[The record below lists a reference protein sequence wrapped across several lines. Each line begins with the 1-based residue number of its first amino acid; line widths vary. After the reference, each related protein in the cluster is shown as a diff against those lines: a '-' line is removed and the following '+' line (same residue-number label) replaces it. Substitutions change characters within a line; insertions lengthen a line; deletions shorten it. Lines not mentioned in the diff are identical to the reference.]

1 MSASPPS
8 PPKRH
13 DGLVL
18 AVELGAEARAAALRL
33 GLESASLL
41 ADHVALDLQRL
52 APGVQ
57 SVGVALSAALYD
69 QAQLLRPGFP
79 IYTDLERLYR
89 ADAGERDDVPHIVAF
104 GTSADRMASQTLEP
118 DPRLVG
124 GPLLF
129 IPIALVEHAVPIA
142 PLLRFL
148 DEELENTGLADAR
161 TALYL
166 AEAFSLPVEHA
177 RYLTRTDLCA
187 LCAVQLEHA
196 GLGAAWTLIEAALFG
211 GPDSE
216 TITTLAGQRIEFV
229 AGRAQLPSPRYV
241 DFAHDADASLLDAL
255 RELRQYAALL
265 EAHAIP
271 FATTDGPANEAW
283 IETVSSSHTANE
295 RAIFSHHSPELGTIA
310 ITLASKEASGWHA
323 IKHAYAATRT
333 GLDRA
338 RRDWAE
344 AHGIDENPRR
354 LDGLQ
359 VAALNAGRLKY
370 IDG

>member
-1 MSASPPS
+1 MDKPS
-8 PPKRH
+8 NTH
-13 DGLVL
+13 GLVL
-18 AVELGAEARAAALRL
+18 AVELGAEARAASLRL
-33 GLESASLL
+33 GLESASYL

-52 APGVQ
+52 APGIQ
-57 SVGVALSAALYD
+57 SVGVALSAALYV

-79 IYTDLERLYR
+79 IYADLVRLYR
-89 ADAGERDDVPHIVAF
+89 ADAGEREDVPHIVAF

-129 IPIALVEHAVPIA
+129 IPIALVEHSVPISA
-142 PLLRFL
+142 LLRYL

-196 GLGAAWTLIEAALFG
+196 GLGAAWVLIEAALFG
-211 GPDSE
+211 GLESE
-216 TITTLAGQRIEFV
+216 TIQTLAGQRIEIA
-229 AGRAQLPSPRYV
+229 AGRAQLPTPRYV
-241 DFAHDADASLLDAL
+241 DFANDADAALLDAL

-271 FATTDGPANEAW
+271 FVTAEGPASEAW
-283 IETVSSSHTANE
+283 IETVSSSHTPNE
-295 RAIFSHHSPELGTIA
+295 RAIFAHHSQELGTIA
-310 ITLASKEASGWHA
+310 LTLASKEGGAWHA

-344 AHGIDENPRR
+344 QHGIDENPRR

-359 VAALNAGRLKY
+359 IAALNAGTLNFA
-370 IDG
+370 GG

>member
-1 MSASPPS
+1 MSAHPPS
-8 PPKRH
+8 PTKRH

-33 GLESASLL
+33 GLESASYL

-79 IYTDLERLYR
+79 VYADLERLYR
-89 ADAGERDDVPHIVAF
+89 ADAGEREDVPHIVAF

-129 IPIALVEHAVPIA
+129 IPIALVEHAVPLA
-142 PLLRFL
+142 PLLRYL

-196 GLGAAWTLIEAALFG
+196 GLGAAWSLIEAALFG
-211 GPDSE
+211 PGDE
-216 TITTLAGQRIEFV
+216 TITTLAGQRVDFT
-229 AGRAQLPSPRYV
+229 AGRVTLPTPRYV
-241 DFAHDADASLLDAL
+241 DYASDADASLLDAL
-255 RELRQYAALL
+255 REVRQYAALL
-265 EAHAIP
+265 DAHGIP
-271 FATTDGPANEAW
+271 FATADGPSNEPW
-283 IETVSSSHTANE
+283 IETVSSPHASTE
-295 RAIFSHHSPELGTIA
+295 RAIFAHHSTELGTIA
-310 ITLASKEASGWHA
+310 LTLAGRDGDHWRA
-323 IKHAYAATRT
+323 IKHAYAATRS

-344 AHGIDENPRR
+344 TYGVDENPRR

-359 VAALNAGRLKY
+359 VAALNAGSVAVVGR
-370 IDG
+370 